1 MTFGSTLLLSCGTLI
16 TCLNSPLRSHFSTL
30 WSHQKDWKINYWEL
44 LWLKKGKSFEL
55 LYFLPAVSIAQ
66 VYFVLIFFQTWPWRR
81 KTGADSTECCKQE
94 TVERD
99 WGQDS
104 GNIVLF
110 RREHLRGRD
119 SYPNFRFVKGEDT
132 IFVIPCKPESRNFS
146 ILRKRN
152 DHTQI
157 VRWGF
162 FLPKTSFARMNAYL
176 IEAVTGLH
184 FFSDVHFGLSFHS
197 WIGDTWL

>member
-16 TCLNSPLRSHFSTL
+16 TCLNCQLRLHFSTL
-30 WSHQKDWKINYWEL
+30 WSLQKDWKINYWEL
-44 LWLKKGKSFEL
+44 LWLKKGKSFKL

-104 GNIVLF
+104 RNIVLF

-119 SYPNFRFVKGEDT
+119 SYSNFRFVKGEDT
-132 IFVIPCKPESRNFS
+132 IFVIPCKPESQNFS
-146 ILRKRN
+146 ILGKGN
-152 DHTQI
+152 DHTRI
-157 VRWGF
+157 F
-162 FLPKTSFARMNAYL
+162 FPKTSFSRKNSYL
-176 IEAVTGLH
+176 IETVTGLR
-184 FFSDVHFGLSFHS
+184 FVSGVHMRLSFHS
-197 WIGDTWL
+197 RIGDT